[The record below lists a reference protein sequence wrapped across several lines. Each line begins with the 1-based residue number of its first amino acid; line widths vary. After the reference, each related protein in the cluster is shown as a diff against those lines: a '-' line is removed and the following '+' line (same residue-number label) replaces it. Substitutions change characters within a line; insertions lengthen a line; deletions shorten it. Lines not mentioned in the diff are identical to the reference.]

1 MKVVVYTAS
10 ANDIKF
16 QIPIQ
21 LMGMTAYKD
30 GHEVKVVQGQ
40 EYEEGDLAII
50 WGSWKDRDTPWH
62 NIKRLV
68 VKNAPNFIVLETPIL
83 NRGPVKDV
91 MDDQWYRIGLNG
103 FLSHIGEFNNYNS
116 DDTRWK
122 MFQDKLGYKLK
133 EERTTH
139 KHKPIV
145 VVLQLPG
152 DASLCG
158 HDISEW
164 CVRTVRS
171 IRSVTDRKI
180 IIRKPQ
186 VERAYLIQEALKLE
200 NVELQEGKHD
210 NVKSTIQAAHALVTF
225 SSGMGVEALIE
236 GTPVIAHHQAS
247 FVYDITPNKI
257 EDIENIKLPDREQW
271 IKDMAYTTW
280 SIEEIG
286 HGLPWKHLTKDLST
300 VELRS
305 IMGH

>member
-10 ANDIKF
+10 ANDMRF

-21 LMGMTAYKD
+21 LMGNAAYKD

-40 EYEEGDLAII
+40 EYEDCDLAII

-62 NIKRLV
+62 NVKRKV
-68 VKNAPNFIVLETPIL
+68 VKNAPQFIVLETPIL
-83 NRGPVKDV
+83 NRGPVKDI

-103 FLSHIGEFNNYNS
+103 FLAHMGDFKNDYSN
-116 DDTRWK
+116 DDRWK
-122 MFQDKLGYKLK
+122 LFQQMGYELK
-133 EERTTH
+133 PERETN
-139 KHKPIV
+139 KFKPIV
-145 VVLQLPG
+145 IVLQLPG

-164 CVRTVRS
+164 CIRTVRS

-186 VERAYLIQEALKLE
+186 VEREYRIAEALDLFDNVDIQEGRHE
-200 NVELQEGKHD
+200 
-210 NVKSTIQAAHALVTF
+210 NVKSTIHAAHALVTF

-257 EDIENIKLPDREQW
+257 EDIENIKLPDRKQW
-271 IKDMAYTTW
+271 INDMAYTTW
-280 SIEEIG
+280 SLEEIG
-286 HGLPWKHLTKDLST
+286 KGLPWKHLTK

-305 IMGH
+305 IRGH

>member
-1 MKVVVYTAS
+1 MKVKIFLDS
-10 ANDIKF
+10 ANDMKF
-16 QIPIQ
+16 RVPIQ
-21 LMGMTAYKD
+21 LMGNAAYKE
-30 GHEVKVVQGQ
+30 GHDVEVVQGQ
-40 EYEEGDLAII
+40 EYKECDLAII

-62 NIKRLV
+62 NIKRAV
-68 VKNAPNFIVLETPIL
+68 VKNAPQFIVLETPIL
-83 NRGPVKDV
+83 NRGPVKDI
-91 MDDQWYRIGLNG
+91 MDDEWYRIGKNG
-103 FLSHIGEFNNYNS
+103 FLSHNGDFNNYNS
-116 DDTRWK
+116 DGIRWK
-122 MFQDKLGYKLK
+122 MFQDDLGYQLK
-133 EERTTH
+133 PERETNE
-139 KHKPIV
+139 HKPII

-186 VERAYLIQEALKLE
+186 VERPYLIQEALNFKD
-200 NVELQEGKHD
+200 VIIQDGKHE
-210 NVKSTIQAAHALVTF
+210 NVKSTIQAAHAVVTF

-247 FVYDITPNKI
+247 FVYDITPNKL
-257 EDIENIKLPDREQW
+257 EDIENITLPDREQW

-280 SIEEIG
+280 SLKEVG
-286 HGLPWKHLTKDLST
+286 LGLPWKHLTKDMPK